1 MTIEHILVRVPI
13 VFPTLAIDKVAKM
26 IFLVWF
32 QCDRGC
38 ESAFFRRFIGM
49 VFLFHSLKS
58 PTTLT
63 LAADPT
69 ASFGQ
74 EKVTLSRGQ
83 TDQEVQAVLANG
95 MRDSQAWN

>member
-1 MTIEHILVRVPI
+1 
-13 VFPTLAIDKVAKM
+13 
-26 IFLVWF
+26 
-32 QCDRGC
+32 
-38 ESAFFRRFIGM
+38 M

-74 EKVTLSRGQ
+74 EKVTLSRRQ
-83 TDQEVQAVLANG
+83 TDQEVQAVLTNG
-95 MRDSQAWN
+95 MRDGQAWNGDQVNECRYRL